1 MYLSKIHISWSQA
14 QNPYQLHQALW
25 RLFPGHEDA
34 DREFLFRVE
43 QLQRGV
49 GAHILM
55 QSAIQP
61 QSVEQS
67 PIILN
72 WREYVVNIQ
81 NDQRLRFRLRANPI
95 KTIKDS
101 SKGTIEKQGKT
112 FTKTVRVPLVNE
124 EQQQAWLERK
134 LQSFA
139 QLESLI
145 VQPEPVL
152 YFRKAKEGRSGKIQT
167 VMFDGILTVTNAE
180 VLNQEMRQGIGP
192 AKAFGC
198 GLLSIARA

>member
-1 MYLSKIHISWSQA
+1 MYLSKIHIPWPQA

-49 GAHILM
+49 GTHILM
-55 QSAIQP
+55 QSTLQP

-81 NDQRLRFRLRANPI
+81 NGQRLRFRLRANPI

-112 FTKTVRVPLVNE
+112 FTKTVRVPLVHE

-167 VMFDGILTVTNAE
+167 VIFDGILTATNAE
-180 VLNQEMRQGIGP
+180 VLSQEIRQGIGP

>member
-1 MYLSKIHISWSQA
+1 MYLSKVHIPWTQA
-14 QNPYQLHQALW
+14 QNPYQFHQALW
-25 RLFPGHEDA
+25 SLFPGHEDA
-34 DREFLFRVE
+34 NREFLFRVE

-49 GAHILM
+49 GAHVLM
-55 QSAIQP
+55 QSATRP

-67 PIILN
+67 PSLLN
-72 WREYVVNIQ
+72 WREYAVNIQ
-81 NDQRLRFRLRANPI
+81 NSQRLRFRLRANPI

-101 SKGTIEKQGKT
+101 SKGTVERKGKT
-112 FTKTVRVPLVNE
+112 FTRTVRVPLIHE

-167 VMFDGILTVTNAE
+167 VMFDGILTVIDAE
-180 VLNQEMRQGIGP
+180 ALSQEIRQGIGP

>member
-1 MYLSKIHISWSQA
+1 MYLSKIHIPWHQA

-25 RLFPGHEDA
+25 RLFPGFEDV

-43 QLQRGV
+43 QLQKGIGSQV
-49 GAHILM
+49 LM

-61 QSVEQS
+61 QSSEQS
-67 PIILN
+67 PALLAQ
-72 WREYVVNIQ
+72 REYVLNIQ
-81 NDQRLRFRLRANPI
+81 NGQRLRFRLRANPI

-101 SKGTIEKQGKT
+101 NKGTVEKKGKT
-112 FTKTVRVPLVNE
+112 FTKTVRVPLLHE

-134 LQSFA
+134 LQAFA
-139 QLESLI
+139 QLETLI

-167 VMFDGILTVTNAE
+167 VMFDGVLTVTDAE
-180 VLNQEMRQGIGP
+180 AFNSQITKGIGP

-198 GLLSIARA
+198 GLFSLARI